1 MTAAFL
7 VQSMEDL
14 PAELENEYDELGDP
28 SAEILAIL
36 LSAIRGL
43 RAGLKPFEDR
53 VERDLMETAGSKRFV
68 VEGLGEVQIRK
79 SVKRTQWDNDAL
91 AQVVVAYAL
100 DERVLDEESG
110 EYESAFQAVAR
121 VLMEC
126 ARPSW
131 RIIPLRDRGIDPDEY
146 CSVDE
151 ASWGVQLPPRA
162 S

>member
-14 PAELENEYDELGDP
+14 PAELENEYDELGDTP
-28 SAEILAIL
+28 AEILAVV

-43 RAGLKPFEDR
+43 RAGLRPLEDR
-53 VERDLMETAGSKRFV
+53 IERDLMETAGSKRFV
-68 VEGLGEVQIRK
+68 VEGLGEVNIRR
-79 SVKRTQWDNDAL
+79 SVKRTAWDNDAL

-100 DERVLDEESG
+100 DERVLDQDTG

-131 RIIPLRDRGIDPDEY
+131 RITPLRARGIDPDEY

-151 ASWGVQLPPRA
+151 AAYGVQLPSRA